1 MNPEYISQ
9 LSTLITSASVLLGVM
24 YAIFISK
31 KILFQI
37 SKQDKLS
44 EVIKDRDFHSS
55 YGEERLRLERQIAD
69 LNIRLTQSMSNFE
82 KVNHLI
88 IDGQKRVSA
97 LSNRLIDPASFLK
110 SLAVDPNELEVDR
123 NLVFVLTPFHPSEQP
138 TYAAIVE
145 ALTGFGIRVIRG
157 DEENATGDILSHII
171 RQMLSARLV
180 IANVNSRNS
189 NVMYELGIAHAL
201 GKDVVMIAN
210 SDSDLPFDINSRRIL
225 FYSDHS
231 ELVAKLRYELA
242 RKIFDKS

>member
-1 MNPEYISQ
+1 MNPEYISEFSI
-9 LSTLITSASVLLGVM
+9 LIISTSVLLGVA
-24 YAIFISK
+24 YAIFIANR
-31 KILFQI
+31 IFLQLVR
-37 SKQDKLS
+37 QERLS
-44 EVIKDRDFHSS
+44 ESIKDRDFHSS
-55 YGEERLRLERQIAD
+55 YGEDRLRLERQIAD

-82 KVNHLI
+82 QVNHLI
-88 IDGQKRVSA
+88 IDGQKRGSA
-97 LSNRLIDPASFLK
+97 FSNRLIDPTSFLN
-110 SLAVDPNELEVDR
+110 SLAVDPNELEIDR

-145 ALTGFGIRVIRG
+145 ALTGYGIRVIRG
-157 DEENATGDILSHII
+157 DEENAIGDILSHII

-210 SDSDLPFDINSRRIL
+210 SESDLPFDINSRRIL

-231 ELVAKLRYELA
+231 ELVAKLRNELA